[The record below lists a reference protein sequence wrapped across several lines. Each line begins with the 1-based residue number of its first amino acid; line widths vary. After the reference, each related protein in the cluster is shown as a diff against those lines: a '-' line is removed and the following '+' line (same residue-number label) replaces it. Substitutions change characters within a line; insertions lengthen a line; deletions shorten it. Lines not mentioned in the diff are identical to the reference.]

1 MIDSIVYYSI
11 CLLTPIVL
19 AVVLW
24 NLAHVSLLAGTILL
38 LGFPFLPMSG
48 LGLFLLIDKVKK

>member
-1 MIDSIVYYSI
+1 MIDSFIYY
-11 CLLTPIVL
+11 LTPIVL

-38 LGFPFLPMSG
+38 LGFPFIPVSG
-48 LGLFLLIDKVKK
+48 LGLVMLIDRIKK